1 MGKSIWTIFAIVL
14 AVMIQ
19 VNLFA
24 QIHPKALKYYK
35 KALAQQ
41 SNNKT
46 SKAISYFEK
55 AISYEANY
63 KEAHLALYNIYLE
76 QNEAGKAY
84 THLKAATVDPGRDRP
99 NLLFNA
105 GKLALQQGLYVES
118 KEHLS
123 AYLQLQSK
131 DQATRKLAQ
140 HLLDQANYGF
150 EHKAPVVSG
159 PMLLPAEINT
169 AVPEYLP
176 SLDARGHT
184 LVFTRRVNGNE
195 DLFMSSTDKDGSWL
209 PAQPWPQNT
218 IKNEGAHV
226 ISADGKTLVFTR
238 CDWSDGYGSCDLYI
252 SVLRSGKW
260 TNPQNMGSSVNTNF
274 WESQPSLSADGR
286 TLYFASNR
294 PGGLGGYDIWWTK
307 RSGLVWSRPVNAG
320 PWINTKWDELSPN
333 RHADGSS
340 LYFRS
345 DGWPGY
351 GSFDIFLARNE
362 RGKAWNTP
370 PLNLGPTINNHEDQ
384 GALTVAIDGY
394 TTILT
399 LQHVNMRNEL
409 LSSDLATVNLPEQVT
424 AAACIFIQGKVM
436 KSKDDKHIPNAIL
449 VFTAEGIENGSD
461 TILSD
466 EEGDFLVVL
475 PKNQVYQLYCNA
487 TGFDFFADRITT
499 FEDAKNKINFDIHL
513 DEVVAKDLGA
523 NSKPIILKNVL
534 FEFASYTLEVGSFVE
549 LDQLFL
555 FLQSNPD
562 LSVAIYGHTDNAGD
576 KLNNQL
582 LSENRARAV
591 YNYLVNKG
599 LPADRLSIKGFGDS
613 SPIATNDTEEGK
625 AMNRRVEIKLSSIK
639 P

>member
-1 MGKSIWTIFAIVL
+1 
-14 AVMIQ
+14 
-19 VNLFA
+19 
-24 QIHPKALKYYK
+24 
-35 KALAQQ
+35 
-41 SNNKT
+41 
-46 SKAISYFEK
+46 
-55 AISYEANY
+55 
-63 KEAHLALYNIYLE
+63 
-76 QNEAGKAY
+76 
-84 THLKAATVDPGRDRP
+84 
-99 NLLFNA
+99 
-105 GKLALQQGLYVES
+105 
-118 KEHLS
+118 
-123 AYLQLQSK
+123 
-131 DQATRKLAQ
+131 
-140 HLLDQANYGF
+140 
-150 EHKAPVVSG
+150 
-159 PMLLPAEINT
+159 
-169 AVPEYLP
+169 
-176 SLDARGHT
+176 
-184 LVFTRRVNGNE
+184 
-195 DLFMSSTDKDGSWL
+195 
-209 PAQPWPQNT
+209 
-218 IKNEGAHV
+218 
-226 ISADGKTLVFTR
+226 
-238 CDWSDGYGSCDLYI
+238 
-252 SVLRSGKW
+252 
-260 TNPQNMGSSVNTNF
+260 
-274 WESQPSLSADGR
+274 
-286 TLYFASNR
+286 
-294 PGGLGGYDIWWTK
+294 
-307 RSGLVWSRPVNAG
+307 
-320 PWINTKWDELSPN
+320 
-333 RHADGSS
+333 
-340 LYFRS
+340 
-345 DGWPGY
+345 
-351 GSFDIFLARNE
+351 
-362 RGKAWNTP
+362 AWNTP

-399 LQHVNMRNEL
+399 LQQVNMRNEL